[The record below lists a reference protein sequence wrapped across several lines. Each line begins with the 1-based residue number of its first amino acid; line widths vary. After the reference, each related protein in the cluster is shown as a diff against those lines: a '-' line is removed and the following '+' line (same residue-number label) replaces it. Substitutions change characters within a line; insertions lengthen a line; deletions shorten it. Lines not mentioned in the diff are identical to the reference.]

1 MLRVGRCKKNPIINL
16 PDRSAPPKL
25 FCCKA
30 TSLKKR
36 KRMKKKKKKKQKIM
50 REKTLS
56 VLTNG
61 LCSGSAD
68 TWRRMRCRMKEM
80 WKTLWKIMAW
90 VLQVDKRPSRQ

>member
-1 MLRVGRCKKNPIINL
+1 MLRVGRREKKNPIINL
-16 PDRSAPPKL
+16 LDRSAPPKL
-25 FCCKA
+25 FCKA

-36 KRMKKKKKKKQKIM
+36 KKKKKKQKIM
-50 REKTLS
+50 REKKTLN

-68 TWRRMRCRMKEM
+68 TWRRMRCRLKEI
-80 WKTLWKIMAW
+80 WKILWKIMAW